1 VENKLPVDYSTVQAI
16 KMASRRMRDSSF
28 YFHRAVTILVH
39 SGLGI
44 DAETTE
50 MVAGS
55 LRQYEKY
62 QRPSIM
68 NKLFRYITSK
78 KYMQLYHQL
87 RSHESFRQN
96 GGQMELGEALDMR
109 EAQSGRSSRT
119 AIFPKVSREQ
129 LQNIHKQVSAEG
141 LNLPEEV
148 DEPTLKA
155 GIRHLLKEVGL
166 PASKVMVNQLAQSA
180 QGNTL
185 RAQALVFQLA
195 SRRSLHPDEIAQLQQ
210 RLANLPAADRALA
223 PSQLMV
229 KLGLPLPQAQGG
241 IRGDDEAIFKTILR
255 QLGLNQR
262 QLDGQPLTREAILL
276 LHELGERTE
285 TLQQLIPKLA
295 EAIRR
300 QPEFWIKRL
309 AEHQPRLMTLV
320 AGEPVKLPPEQK
332 TTFLQSLLLALELPA
347 SRVRAMNLIE
357 RQLNTTKS
365 AAGQTVSAS
374 GQTIRAEGQ
383 TELPSGQIVTVS
395 GETLSTRPADATQP
409 ATVPGN
415 ETDAESA
422 PAAAQAAVP
431 TSGEEPDQVTEHM
444 PRQTGQTPT
453 GQTPATPKSLA
464 EPALATL
471 FGQPGPVAAQVGI
484 PKSMLMG
491 PTMLP
496 VLIRKP
502 PDYARVAA
510 LIGTIPSFAA
520 NQVPMD
526 PTRPKAPQSSAP
538 QAGGLWGPGAGIPA
552 SAPAQPLPGAGPTA
566 TLQSPLGPQAGPT
579 GPAGP
584 GFVAVPADTQSATQS
599 TPPSTPPS
607 TPQAAPI
614 GQATINQVPT
624 MILPASAQAVPAE
637 PGAPAIRP
645 GPAPPLAAAAATT
658 ATAGMV
664 GSGQTA
670 EADLAAELEP
680 QLRWAPELDTAY
692 PLAREA
698 LLVLRLQA
706 QRTDQLSA
714 LVSRLAPLLQTQPQ
728 ALLQQLERMAPTL
741 QEWRQSP
748 TPKAETLLHLLG
760 QLERAVRPQSQ
771 ASPGPSQGLSGPL
784 LLPEHQ
790 LERTL
795 QRFYPGLNPKG
806 QEQALKQ
813 LLGASPAL
821 MDGFYQLHRLLSL
834 LDPGKAQ
841 SLAGLWEQPQIYSRL
856 AQLGPVLAPV
866 LEAVALSPERRYLA
880 PATQQNQLVQALQTW
895 LLQGRPEVLQS
906 ALQTWLQPMPA
917 GRSPLGK
924 LKEQLAGF
932 GLQQLPET
940 LLDEIWNLS
949 EGSAD
954 KIDVMGL
961 LLRGGFPLLRS
972 NIQVLQPYLEQLP
985 PQWRRQGIS
994 DILMH
999 FSPQL
1004 LKLIDRE
1011 LDHSSEIGKLG
1022 TLLEHDLPLLPE
1034 NWPKV
1039 EPHPGLPDFARG
1051 LQLGELKSRLELVQ
1065 QHHSGPP
1072 AEDLTSLITLI
1083 DRLQTQLR
1091 VLAAPAPAIQPGIHA
1106 GAQSGVPLGVQ
1117 AGVPPLAEL
1126 KVLNEI
1132 CRSLLACFPQSQGQ
1146 PAGPASPGQ
1155 PVSTQLPTQNPAQSW
1170 IQLLQASPAREQP
1183 VLLMQMQDQISG
1195 LFYQLKTLLPRIE
1208 QRSEPVFEAVTPH
1221 PDRIAAQ
1228 AAQALAAPNQVLDPS
1243 LEEIAVHLQNWGIKA
1258 NSPQLLQQIQ
1268 QLMAGDPQRLDAM
1281 AVLLKGQMPLLP
1293 AHIEI
1298 VSQYVRMLPP
1308 HERFTSISKIL
1319 SFLSDELIAHMQQE
1333 LGERRLG
1340 ERRQAFPGLEPDEA
1354 EAAENLLDE
1363 TPRPLTEQKLQAAR
1377 LLVNSPLPRQTGTL
1391 QAIGQLLSGR
1401 PQPQQWLG
1409 PLQSLI
1415 GQMQSLLPMGESTPA
1430 QAAILAQLQESLA
1443 EVQNLL

>member
-1 VENKLPVDYSTVQAI
+1 MNQPSPDRRQQRETTVNDQETSQGRQKPASPQPKKPAEKTRESSAMDEMLEALRAQQNLEEDAGEYVDRRKEFYRESNRQASEAYIRNLKEVGKEQAKEVIKDRSDTSDTHAVYQSRIQDISRAHIEKLIKSKLDSSTFKDTKRIVDPDDPNDTDDDAPQPKLARPDNSRLRPELSKLLASRRTDAFDPPDKAKPDQPGQTEESGQTEEPGDRNLLESAISKLKNRLGGAHKGIADQLKADFQPVLGSDANYAQARRDTPAPVRTDLNQFQESILRARALRASADGSMYVPLEDADVHKLLVENKLPVDYSTVQAI

-68 NKLFRYITSK
+68 NKLFRYITTK

-87 RSHESFRQN
+87 RAHESFRQN

-109 EAQSGRSSRT
+109 EATSGRSRT

-129 LQNIHKQVSAEG
+129 LQNIHKQVRAEG

-195 SRRSLHPDEIAQLQQ
+195 SRRSLHPDEISQLQQ
-210 RLANLPAADRALA
+210 RLADLPAADRSLA
-223 PSQLMV
+223 PSQLML
-229 KLGLPLPQAQGG
+229 KLGLPLPQAQSG

-285 TLQQLIPKLA
+285 TLQQMIPKLA

-320 AGEPVKLPPEQK
+320 AGEPGKMPPEKK
-332 TTFLQSLLLALELPA
+332 TTFVQSLLLALELPA
-347 SRVRAMNLIE
+347 TRIRAMNLLE
-357 RQLNTTKS
+357 RLMNTSKS
-365 AAGQTVSAS
+365 TSGQTVTAD
-374 GQTIRAEGQ
+374 
-383 TELPSGQIVTVS
+383 GQIVTVN
-395 GETLSTRPADATQP
+395 GETVATRPADAKQP
-409 ATVPGN
+409 APGT
-415 ETDAESA
+415 EPDLEAA
-422 PAAAQAAVP
+422 PASEQEAVP
-431 TSGEEPDQVTEHM
+431 ASDQEPDQTTEQM
-444 PRQTGQTPT
+444 KGQTNLQAGRTPT
-453 GQTPATPKSLA
+453 GQPPSAQAARPQAPASGQVA
-464 EPALATL
+464 QDPARPQTTNQSTGQAADSKPLTAPARAAL
-471 FGQPGPVAAQVGI
+471 FGQPGPVVAQVGI
-484 PKSMLMG
+484 EKAMLMG
-491 PTMLP
+491 PTMVP
-496 VLIRKP
+496 VMIRKP

-510 LIGTIPSFAA
+510 LIGTIPSFATSP
-520 NQVPMD
+520 VL
-526 PTRPKAPQSSAP
+526 TAPSLKQYTNKVP
-538 QAGGLWGPGAGIPA
+538 QAGGLWGPGEGIPA
-552 SAPAQPLPGAGPTA
+552 SAPAQPLKGAGPTA
-566 TLQSPLGPQAGPT
+566 TLQSPLGPQAGP
-579 GPAGP
+579 AGP
-584 GFVAVPADTQSATQS
+584 GGPGGPGGPQLAAAGPAEGQSVTQSAAQSTSQTATQS
-599 TPPSTPPS
+599 
-607 TPQAAPI
+607 API

-624 MILPASAQAVPAE
+624 MILPDSAVPAE

-645 GPAPPLAAAAATT
+645 GPAQPLATAAASAASAATT
-658 ATAGMV
+658 GLA
-664 GSGQTA
+664 GSGSPA

-714 LVSRLAPLLQTQPQ
+714 LVSKLAPLLKSQPQ

-760 QLERAVRPQSQ
+760 QLEKAVRPQSQ
-771 ASPGPSQGLSGPL
+771 ASSGPSQGLSGPL

-795 QRFYPGLNPKG
+795 QRFYPGLSPKG

-813 LLGASPAL
+813 LLGAYPAL

-880 PATQQNQLVQALQTW
+880 PVTQQNQLVQALQTW

-917 GRSPLGK
+917 GRSPLG
-924 LKEQLAGF
+924 
-932 GLQQLPET
+932 
-940 LLDEIWNLS
+940 
-949 EGSAD
+949 
-954 KIDVMGL
+954 
-961 LLRGGFPLLRS
+961 
-972 NIQVLQPYLEQLP
+972 
-985 PQWRRQGIS
+985 
-994 DILMH
+994 
-999 FSPQL
+999 
-1004 LKLIDRE
+1004 
-1011 LDHSSEIGKLG
+1011 
-1022 TLLEHDLPLLPE
+1022 
-1034 NWPKV
+1034 
-1039 EPHPGLPDFARG
+1039 
-1051 LQLGELKSRLELVQ
+1051 
-1065 QHHSGPP
+1065 
-1072 AEDLTSLITLI
+1072 
-1083 DRLQTQLR
+1083 
-1091 VLAAPAPAIQPGIHA
+1091 
-1106 GAQSGVPLGVQ
+1106 
-1117 AGVPPLAEL
+1117 
-1126 KVLNEI
+1126 
-1132 CRSLLACFPQSQGQ
+1132 
-1146 PAGPASPGQ
+1146 
-1155 PVSTQLPTQNPAQSW
+1155 
-1170 IQLLQASPAREQP
+1170 
-1183 VLLMQMQDQISG
+1183 
-1195 LFYQLKTLLPRIE
+1195 
-1208 QRSEPVFEAVTPH
+1208 
-1221 PDRIAAQ
+1221 
-1228 AAQALAAPNQVLDPS
+1228 
-1243 LEEIAVHLQNWGIKA
+1243 
-1258 NSPQLLQQIQ
+1258 
-1268 QLMAGDPQRLDAM
+1268 
-1281 AVLLKGQMPLLP
+1281 
-1293 AHIEI
+1293 
-1298 VSQYVRMLPP
+1298 
-1308 HERFTSISKIL
+1308 
-1319 SFLSDELIAHMQQE
+1319 
-1333 LGERRLG
+1333 
-1340 ERRQAFPGLEPDEA
+1340 
-1354 EAAENLLDE
+1354 
-1363 TPRPLTEQKLQAAR
+1363 
-1377 LLVNSPLPRQTGTL
+1377 
-1391 QAIGQLLSGR
+1391 
-1401 PQPQQWLG
+1401 
-1409 PLQSLI
+1409 
-1415 GQMQSLLPMGESTPA
+1415 
-1430 QAAILAQLQESLA
+1430 
-1443 EVQNLL
+1443 